1 MVLQMLGHI
10 SVVLHDVG
18 RARGGAGANLTQ
30 QVPARQQREVRLGV
44 AQRLL
49 LLPLAGGQ
57 RQRPELTA
65 LQSQAAPSQSDIAQT
80 IMGAYV
86 IRKK

>member
-10 SVVLHDVG
+10 SVVLHDVR

-30 QVPARQQREVRLGV
+30 QVPTRQQREVRLGV

-65 LQSQAAPSQSDIAQT
+65 LQSQTANGQ
-80 IMGAYV
+80 
-86 IRKK
+86 